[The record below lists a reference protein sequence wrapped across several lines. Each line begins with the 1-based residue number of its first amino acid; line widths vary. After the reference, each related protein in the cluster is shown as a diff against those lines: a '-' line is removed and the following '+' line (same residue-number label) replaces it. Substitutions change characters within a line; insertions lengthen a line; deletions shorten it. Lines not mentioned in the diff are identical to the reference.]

1 MVDIGQEQL
10 NQRYEILPDELKEA
24 LFSATVAEIIWHL
37 GQSYRLNEE
46 KINIL
51 AADVGYVLLGLL
63 NYKDL
68 ASEIQK
74 DLGID
79 SRLALA
85 ISNDLWSRIFAQL
98 KDKIDKIY
106 SPISPVEK
114 IEEKTV
120 ISPPPIDLRQK
131 EEVKPNI
138 PTAPT
143 PPTITPKPLSQPPI
157 PSSIPTS
164 SSTTMPSGPAI
175 LFKPETASLKTPSQK
190 SSLGGLFGLF
200 SKKERK
206 TEKEK
211 VKAQIEAPTIKPTQ
225 EQKSAKTEAPTFKVV
240 HYSQFEPKTAPTQ
253 EQSKEEPK
261 IIFGKSEAPL
271 SSITVPKKDSLT
283 TLSVMPETTK
293 KSSTVP
299 QPPSPPM
306 PPSHLSKMEEL
317 PQPSTLPPQLPQQ
330 VDEKPKIESA
340 FKEKEMVDLETL
352 QKVKIQAEEEQKP
365 KNDIIDLRKK

>member
-1 MVDIGQEQL
+1 MLLIPEQEIQKRFRQLSEKLKTALSSPTSFKIIDNICQTNYLKKEWVEDVAMV
-10 NQRYEILPDELKEA
+10 
-24 LFSATVAEIIWHL
+24 TAE
-37 GQSYRLNEE
+37 
-46 KINIL
+46 
-51 AADVGYVLLGLL
+51 VLLGFLHPEDMRKEL
-63 NYKDL
+63 QEVIGVNFKI
-68 ASEIQK
+68 A
-74 DLGID
+74 D
-79 SRLALA
+79 S
-85 ISNDLWSRIFAQL
+85 ISQDINKRIFAPL
-98 KDKIDKIY
+98 KEEIDKVY
-106 SPISPVEK
+106 SPLPPLEEGEEIPLVPEK
-114 IEEKTV
+114 PKEEVK

-200 SKKERK
+200 SEKERK
-206 TEKEK
+206 KEKEK

-261 IIFGKSEAPL
+261 IIFGKSEASL
-271 SSITVPKKDSLT
+271 SSITAPKKDSLT
-283 TLSVMPETTK
+283 TLSVMPETTQ
-293 KSSTVP
+293 KSSTIP

-330 VDEKPKIESA
+330 VDEKPKI
-340 FKEKEMVDLETL
+340 
-352 QKVKIQAEEEQKP
+352 
-365 KNDIIDLRKK
+365 